1 MNREELVEQ
10 VLAQVKKQRSE
21 GRPEALLIGKEPKT
35 DLGWSYVSQ
44 KPYRAVVIGS
54 MSAAELLRFPDEICA
69 DALLSGIPVFLW
81 EDGLEY
87 RRYAQTANRALWSRL
102 LSAQRQLKQLGVRFI
117 DTPGSRLLTAEEVR
131 RRMRD
136 GLPIQGKLT
145 PLAKDVLEGK
155 A

>member
-1 MNREELVEQ
+1 MNREELIEQ
-10 VLAQVKKQRSE
+10 VLTQVRRQCSE
-21 GRPEALLIGKEPKT
+21 GKPEAFLIGKAPES
-35 DLGWSYVSQ
+35 DLGWCYVSQ

-54 MSAAELLRFPDEICA
+54 MSAAELLHFPNEVCA
-69 DALLSGIPVFLW
+69 DALLTGIPVFLW

-87 RRYAQTANRALWSRL
+87 RRFSQTPNRALWSRL
-102 LSAQRQLKQLGVRFI
+102 LSAERKLKQLGVRFL
-117 DTPGSRLLTAEEVR
+117 DTSGSRLLTADEVR